1 MLTGEVKDELTKC
14 LQAYLAEFQKR
25 RAKVTDEDVK
35 NFMAVRKMDPF
46 PSAWKEEMDRRAA
59 EQAKKDADKKKLKEE
74 ARAKQQAEE
83 KVAAEKKA
91 EKKKKDAEKKQAA
104 KDFAIKK
111 KAEEEAKKKAQQ

>member
-35 NFMAVRKMDPF
+35 AFMAVRKMDPF

-59 EQAKKDADKKKLKEE
+59 EQAKKDADKKKLKDE
-74 ARAKQQAEE
+74 ARAKQQADEAG
-83 KVAAEKKA
+83 AAAKKA
-91 EKKKKDAEKKQAA
+91 EKKKEAEKKKQAA
-104 KDFAIKK
+104 RDFAIKK
-111 KAEEEAKKKAQQ
+111 KAEEEAKKAQQ